1 MLTWHDPLSLL
12 VLAAAYVFGSFPSGL
27 VLARLVAGTDVRQVG
42 SGNIGAA
49 NTARAAGVKVGVLVA
64 VLDVLKGM
72 LPVLLGRWLGLD
84 AAALA
89 AAAGAA
95 VLGHDFTIFL
105 RFRGGKG
112 VATTL
117 GVALALAP
125 AAAALSV
132 AAFVILVLIWR
143 YTSVASLS
151 ALALLPVLMAFTRQP
166 AAYVVLAVLLFVL
179 AVAKH
184 WENIIRLMNG
194 TEPRFRSRPEPS
206 DDARPA

>member
-1 MLTWHDPLSLL
+1 MHSWHDPLSLL
-12 VLAAAYVFGSFPSGL
+12 LLAVAYLLGSFPSGL
-27 VLARLVAGTDVRQVG
+27 VLARIFAGTDVRQVG

-64 VLDVLKGM
+64 ILDALKGM
-72 LPVLLGRWLGLD
+72 IPVLLGRLLGLD
-84 AAALA
+84 PTALA
-89 AAAGAA
+89 LLAGAA

-117 GVALALAP
+117 GVALVLAP
-125 AAAALSV
+125 AVAALSI

-143 YTSVASLS
+143 YTSAASLS
-151 ALALLPVLMAFTRQP
+151 ALALLPVLLLLTRQP
-166 AAYVVLAVLLFVL
+166 PAYVALAILLLLL

-184 WENIIRLMNG
+184 RGNIVRLMSG

-206 DDARPA
+206 DDAQPA